1 MFQNSTAFRSG
12 VPKLTVVR
20 KAKNAKNVSNTAKVV
35 FLKIMNH
42 KPVILL
48 PPPQEQYI
56 KAKKHD
62 FF

>member
-1 MFQNSTAFRSG
+1 MFQNSTAPRNG

-20 KAKNAKNVSNTAKVV
+20 KAKNAKNVGNTAKLV
-35 FLKIMNH
+35 FVKIVNN

-62 FF
+62 FL